1 MKSIVN
7 AHPFFQ
13 TSFGPSPVS
22 LDVDGLAP
30 SSVRLFLCGVFFV
43 FAILVENFL
52 SPLFAHVFTQSGAKH
67 LFSVQTDSSHII
79 ARTWMVVQA
88 EEASLAKALQDCSK
102 HTFYMSFYVF
112 ETILD
117 VLSKIVKNRK
127 KS

>member
-1 MKSIVN
+1 M
-7 AHPFFQ
+7 
-13 TSFGPSPVS
+13 S

-52 SPLFAHVFTQSGAKH
+52 SPLFARVFTQSGAKH
-67 LFSVQTDSSHII
+67 LFSAQTDSSHII

-88 EEASLAKALQDCSK
+88 EEASLAKLCRIALNTLFICPFMFLRLFWM
-102 HTFYMSFYVF
+102 FYQ
-112 ETILD
+112 
-117 VLSKIVKNRK
+117 